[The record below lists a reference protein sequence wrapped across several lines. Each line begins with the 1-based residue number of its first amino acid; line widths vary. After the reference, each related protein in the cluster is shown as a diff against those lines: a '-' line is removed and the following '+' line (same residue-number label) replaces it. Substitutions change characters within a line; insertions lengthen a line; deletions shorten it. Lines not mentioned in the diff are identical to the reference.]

1 MYSQDKIA
9 IALKVYHQCQSVTT
23 TIQFLGYPTRRILY
37 TWIANE
43 GVTKPKRKPLELVNT
58 ADHPRNPPVQV
69 KMDAIHRCFELG
81 ESIKS
86 VSEDIGYARASI
98 YSWRKKY
105 LHGGVPALMNCK
117 NIKPNT
123 LTEGSSSRSSI
134 PELMQL
140 QDQIRNMQMEID
152 ILKETI
158 NVLKKDPGI
167 DQTAL
172 KNREKAVIIDAL
184 KNKYSLPDLLKRL
197 ELPKSSYYYQE
208 ASMKKPDKYND

>member
-1 MYSQDKIA
+1 
-9 IALKVYHQCQSVTT
+9 
-23 TIQFLGYPTRRILY
+23 
-37 TWIANE
+37 
-43 GVTKPKRKPLELVNT
+43 
-58 ADHPRNPPVQV
+58 
-69 KMDAIHRCFELG
+69 MDAIHRCFELG

-86 VSEDIGYARASI
+86 VSEDIGYTRASI

-158 NVLKKDPGI
+158 NVLKK
-167 DQTAL
+167 TAASI
-172 KNREKAVIIDAL
+172 R
-184 KNKYSLPDLLKRL
+184 RL
-197 ELPKSSYYYQE
+197 SKTGRRQ
-208 ASMKKPDKYND
+208 

>member
-1 MYSQDKIA
+1 
-9 IALKVYHQCQSVTT
+9 
-23 TIQFLGYPTRRILY
+23 
-37 TWIANE
+37 
-43 GVTKPKRKPLELVNT
+43 
-58 ADHPRNPPVQV
+58 
-69 KMDAIHRCFELG
+69 
-81 ESIKS
+81 
-86 VSEDIGYARASI
+86 
-98 YSWRKKY
+98 
-105 LHGGVPALMNCK
+105 MNCK

-172 KNREKAVIIDAL
+172 KNREKVVIIDAL

-197 ELPKSSYYYQE
+197 ELSKSSYYYQE
-208 ASMKKPDKYND
+208 ASMKKPDKYNDIRVRNRLLFKENKQRYGYRRIYGSMWYKKS